1 LSTGVQEFLASVA
14 TALAD
19 QWMLAGET
27 VLLLLFT
34 SPRNF
39 DTALPV
45 NRYTD

>member
-1 LSTGVQEFLASVA
+1 LSTGVQEFLASVT

-39 DTALPV
+39 DTALPIA
-45 NRYTD
+45 RQAD